1 MDTYCDNEYLYECIM
16 KTDPAPC
23 GLYPHEIIFLW
34 YFTIRS
40 VRLDNLIIP
49 NAHCM
54 YVNYSQLLLKSMID
68 RGFIRIS
75 NNDDLKKIL
84 NLFDNEDLKKILS
97 KKFNKL
103 PKRRDEKIAL
113 ALSIPKDELNN
124 IIGTRFYFLTEKGY
138 DIVKNN
144 KDIID
149 NRWGHI
155 WNKEDSDISKIKKDI
170 KIVKIKRAKIK
181 YKNNT
186 FLFGLN
192 DLDIL
197 SQCHE
202 TIYFEYPVEVE
213 VIFGN
218 ANYKINATEF
228 KILNKLNGIILLEKN
243 SDGKFNYDYVT
254 EKGIELKGICNTE
267 TECISTSSD
276 NNTIAELEKKYQGI
290 HYYYKD
296 KCSIKTGKFCIYC
309 SLTNPL
315 IIEVLQKKNIGA
327 KVDAIPT
334 LFENDYS
341 NNVCIKLNA
350 DNYYAMSLIAFLL
363 KKHQIKEAAFFGIGI
378 SNYYNEIQI
387 FKSSKNKLQS
397 LIEIN
402 NIKLFNN
409 DDYCDTILKMVNLF
423 NSLSSFCEYVCQYIP
438 YNFIINDINS
448 ILDLCEHDF
457 NIKNSGFIS
466 EYEYKL
472 RLEKW
477 ENEYNKN
484 LFELYNDGTIIP
496 KWKNEYL
503 LYFMFSVVFE
513 DAQYQYRAKW
523 LGLQSLDIYI
533 PSLNVGIEYQGQ
545 QHYQPIDY
553 FGGKEKLNE
562 QKERDL
568 TKKKLCIENGVKL
581 LEWKYD
587 TEVNIENFNIFLKDN
602 NINAKFS
609 VNEKSNMPLLKNIES
624 NTKNK
629 KTVICQYDKSGVLVK
644 KYKTEKEASFETNTS
659 YSGIQRAI
667 AGQQNLAGDFLW
679 RKYYFDD
686 IPDLIRPV
694 NAVYSNNNSNQDYL
708 EYEIKQ
714 VNKVTGE
721 AINSFENMTQASKIT
736 GIDYTSIR
744 RAVNGKQKSAGG
756 YKWIKIKKVK
766 NNA

>member
-170 KIVKIKRAKIK
+170 KIVKIKRAKIE

-276 NNTIAELEKKYQGI
+276 NNTMQ
-290 HYYYKD
+290 
-296 KCSIKTGKFCIYC
+296 
-309 SLTNPL
+309 N
-315 IIEVLQKKNIGA
+315 
-327 KVDAIPT
+327 
-334 LFENDYS
+334 
-341 NNVCIKLNA
+341 
-350 DNYYAMSLIAFLL
+350 L
-363 KKHQIKEAAFFGIGI
+363 KKSTK
-378 SNYYNEIQI
+378 
-387 FKSSKNKLQS
+387 
-397 LIEIN
+397 
-402 NIKLFNN
+402 
-409 DDYCDTILKMVNLF
+409 V
-423 NSLSSFCEYVCQYIP
+423 YI
-438 YNFIINDINS
+438 
-448 ILDLCEHDF
+448 
-457 NIKNSGFIS
+457 
-466 EYEYKL
+466 
-472 RLEKW
+472 
-477 ENEYNKN
+477 
-484 LFELYNDGTIIP
+484 TII
-496 KWKNEYL
+496 K
-503 LYFMFSVVFE
+503 
-513 DAQYQYRAKW
+513 
-523 LGLQSLDIYI
+523 
-533 PSLNVGIEYQGQ
+533 
-545 QHYQPIDY
+545 
-553 FGGKEKLNE
+553 
-562 QKERDL
+562 
-568 TKKKLCIENGVKL
+568 
-581 LEWKYD
+581 
-587 TEVNIENFNIFLKDN
+587 
-602 NINAKFS
+602 INA
-609 VNEKSNMPLLKNIES
+609 
-624 NTKNK
+624 
-629 KTVICQYDKSGVLVK
+629 
-644 KYKTEKEASFETNTS
+644 A
-659 YSGIQRAI
+659 
-667 AGQQNLAGDFLW
+667 
-679 RKYYFDD
+679 
-686 IPDLIRPV
+686 
-694 NAVYSNNNSNQDYL
+694 
-708 EYEIKQ
+708 
-714 VNKVTGE
+714 
-721 AINSFENMTQASKIT
+721 
-736 GIDYTSIR
+736 
-744 RAVNGKQKSAGG
+744 
-756 YKWIKIKKVK
+756 
-766 NNA
+766 